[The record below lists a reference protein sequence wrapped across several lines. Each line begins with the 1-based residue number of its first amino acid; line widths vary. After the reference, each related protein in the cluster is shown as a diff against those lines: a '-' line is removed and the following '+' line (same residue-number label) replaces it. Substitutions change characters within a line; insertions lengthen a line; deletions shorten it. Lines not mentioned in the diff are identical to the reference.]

1 MVEMEEEESATTSN
15 SIKRGKTDSKKRKMD
30 ENVSV
35 SSSKQESVSPVKKA
49 KHDESK
55 DMALCRYSPAEF
67 THFEF

>member
-1 MVEMEEEESATTSN
+1 MVEMEEEDSATTSN
-15 SIKRGKTDSKKRKMD
+15 SIKKGKTDSKKRKMD

-55 DMALCRYSPAEF
+55 DVTLCRYSPAEF
-67 THFEF
+67 TYSEC